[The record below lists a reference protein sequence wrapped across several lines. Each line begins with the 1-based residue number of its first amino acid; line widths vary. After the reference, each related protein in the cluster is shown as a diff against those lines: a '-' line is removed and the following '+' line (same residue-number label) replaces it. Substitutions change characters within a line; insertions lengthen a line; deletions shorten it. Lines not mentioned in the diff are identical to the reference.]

1 DLAEQAC
8 SAETIRTTGR
18 LDVYENLMEMTNE
31 NGPDSCIDAVGAEAQ
46 GDNPIGKVVDKT
58 KEVLHAPMS
67 RPYVLQQIMMSCKKA
82 GTVSIPGVYSGMVN
96 ELPFGAAMNK
106 SLKFKMGQTHV
117 QRYMKPLL
125 AKIEAGE
132 IDPTFLITHRLPLED
147 APRAYEI
154 FKR

>member
-1 DLAEQAC
+1 
-8 SAETIRTTGR
+8 
-18 LDVYENLMEMTNE
+18 
-31 NGPDSCIDAVGAEAQ
+31 
-46 GDNPIGKVVDKT
+46 
-58 KEVLHAPMS
+58 
-67 RPYVLQQIMMSCKKA
+67 
-82 GTVSIPGVYSGMVN
+82 MVN

-125 AKIEAGE
+125 AKIESGE

-154 FKR
+154 FKRKQENCIKVVMTP